1 MPKRLLGR
9 VIAAA
14 LVSCVLAATASAQSY
29 PTKPIKLIAPN
40 PPGGGFDF
48 VGRAAAAGMTPLI
61 GKQVVVENKT
71 GSGTLVGTD
80 FASKAA
86 PDGYTLLV
94 GSTSN
99 LAINP
104 GLYSKLPY
112 NPEKDFVL
120 VRLLVAVPFM
130 LAVNDKLP
138 VNSLTEFIDYARK
151 NPGKLNYGS
160 AGNGSGQHIA
170 GALLALTGKLDMQH
184 VPYRGAAAA
193 ANDLLAGRIQF
204 LVDNAAT
211 ILGQVKAKKVKA
223 FATTGEKR
231 WPPMPELPTYSEYF
245 KQDVSLEAWFGIFAR
260 TGTPKAVIERLGAVL
275 DKMMQDKKTLERF
288 AAVGYV
294 KNERN
299 AADSAAYVA
308 KEMKR
313 WPAFL
318 RQANIRIN

>member
-1 MPKRLLGR
+1 MPLRLFGR
-9 VIAAA
+9 VVVTALSFCTIAAA
-14 LVSCVLAATASAQSY
+14 ASAQSY

-48 VGRAAAAGMTPLI
+48 VGRASAPGMSQLL

-80 FASKAA
+80 YASKQA

-112 NPEKDFVL
+112 DPVKDFVL
-120 VRLLVAVPFM
+120 VRLLVSVPFA
-130 LAVNDKLP
+130 LVVNDKLP
-138 VNSLTEFIDYARK
+138 VNSLAEFIDYAKK

-170 GALLALTGKLDMQH
+170 GALLAVTAKLNVQH

-193 ANDLLAGRIQF
+193 TNDLLAGRIQF
-204 LVDNAAT
+204 FVDNAAS
-211 ILGQVKAKKVKA
+211 IVNMIDAKKVKA
-223 FATTGEKR
+223 FAVTSEKR
-231 WPPMPELPTYSEYF
+231 WPRMPTLPTYSEYF
-245 KQDVSLEAWFGIFAR
+245 KHDVSLEAWFGIFAR
-260 TGTPKAVIERLGAVL
+260 TGTPKAVIDKLASAL
-275 DKMMQDKKTLERF
+275 DKMMQDKKTLDRF

-294 KNERN
+294 RNERN
-299 AADSAAYVA
+299 PADSAAYVA

-318 RQANIRIN
+318 HEAKIRIN